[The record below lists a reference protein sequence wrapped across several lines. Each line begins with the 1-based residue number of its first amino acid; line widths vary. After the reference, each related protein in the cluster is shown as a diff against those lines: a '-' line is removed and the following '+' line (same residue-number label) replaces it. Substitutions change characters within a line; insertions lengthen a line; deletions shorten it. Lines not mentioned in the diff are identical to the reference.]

1 MVGSSEDVW
10 AVARQVRRDADL
22 VRHVA
27 ARVGATRGVGWRS
40 VAATRFREVVTDRVA
55 GLGQAVGGL
64 DAAAEALEAHAVA
77 LDRAAIALRHL
88 VGEVSGLRDRR

>member
-10 AVARQVRRDADL
+10 AVARQVRRDAEL

-40 VAATRFREVVTDRVA
+40 VAATRFREVVTDRVV
-55 GLGQAVGGL
+55 GLGRAVGGL
-64 DAAAEALEAHAVA
+64 DAAAEALEAHALA
-77 LDRAAIALRHL
+77 LERAR
-88 VGEVSGLRDRR
+88 ETLRDLVAEVPGLGGRR

>member
-10 AVARQVRRDADL
+10 AVARQVRRDAEL

-40 VAATRFREVVTDRVA
+40 VAATRFREVVTDRVV
-55 GLGQAVGGL
+55 GLGRAVGGL
-64 DAAAEALEAHAVA
+64 DAAAEALEAHALA
-77 LDRAAIALRHL
+77 LDRAREALRDL
-88 VGEVSGLRDRR
+88 VAEVPGLGGRR